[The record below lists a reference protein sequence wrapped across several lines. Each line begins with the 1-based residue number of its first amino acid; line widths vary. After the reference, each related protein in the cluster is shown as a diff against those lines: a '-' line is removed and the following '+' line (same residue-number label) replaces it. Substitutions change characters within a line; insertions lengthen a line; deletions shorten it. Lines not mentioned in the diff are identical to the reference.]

1 MNLGFVILFRVS
13 VFITA
18 LVSAT
23 TSHRICRIGAVTR
36 NVPCNSS
43 NSSETATHEGLQGRI
58 PQKNKVIVRKLIS
71 LIFSRY
77 VGD

>member
-43 NSSETATHEGLQGRI
+43 ETATHEGLQGRI
-58 PQKNKVIVRKLIS
+58 PQKNKVIVRKLIG